1 MSTSMI
7 RFPALIAFAAC
18 LIGGCTAEEDMDP
31 GATAETFSLTESL
44 RIGDEAVV
52 DTVYF
57 DYINDIEV
65 DARGNILVTDEASP
79 GFRIFSPD
87 GTLTHEIGSE
97 GEAPGEFQ
105 DTPLLTVGAK
115 DSVFVFDVDNGRLTV
130 YSPGDYQLT
139 RMVNLATKLP
149 DHVDAADV
157 LAILPEG
164 LFVEFA
170 HYPDEDTADEKG
182 WLTEIMFLDHSG
194 GVLRDSIVLIPS
206 MEVTLISDEIFE
218 NFPFTRQWGRESF
231 IISSSDG
238 LIHAGWN
245 ETIQVRIASLNG
257 VVGEFVIPHSPI
269 PITLDEKNEQVSR
282 WPKEWQVQLRR
293 DVPDTKPAFNA
304 MVLDDEDRL
313 WMQLNWPADSTKAEW
328 LVVES
333 STGDVV
339 AKTSLPVTA
348 TIMKIRQGKAYGVVD
363 DGQDVVTVWE
373 ISSSPSHGG

>member
-1 MSTSMI
+1 MSTI
-7 RFPALIAFAAC
+7 RLLTLITFAAC
-18 LIGGCTAEEDMDP
+18 LIGGCNTREEIDP
-31 GATAETFSLTESL
+31 GATAETVLLTESL

-57 DYINDIEV
+57 DYISDIEV
-65 DARGNILVTDEASP
+65 DAQGNILVADDASP
-79 GFRIFSPD
+79 GFRIFSSD

-115 DSVFVFDVDNGRLTV
+115 DSVFVFDEDNGRLTV

-139 RMVNLATKLP
+139 RMVNLATNLP
-149 DHVDAADV
+149 DYVEATDV

-164 LFVEFA
+164 LVVQFE
-170 HYPDEDTADEKG
+170 HYPDEDTADEKD
-182 WLTEIMFLDHSG
+182 WPMEIKLLDHFG
-194 GVLRDSIVLIPS
+194 GALRDSIVLIPS
-206 MEVTLISDEIFE
+206 IQLTLISDEVIE
-218 NFPFTRQWGRESF
+218 NLPFPRIWGRESF
-231 IISSSDG
+231 IVSSSDG

-245 ETIQVRIASLNG
+245 ENIQVRTTSLNG
-257 VVGEFVIPHSPI
+257 VVGEFDIPHSPV
-269 PITLDEKNEQVSR
+269 PITSGEKNEGVSR
-282 WPKEWQVQLRR
+282 YPTEWQVQLHK
-293 DVPDTKPAFNA
+293 DIPGTKPAFNA

-313 WMQLNWPADSTKAEW
+313 WIQLSWPADSTKADW

-348 TIMKIRQGKAYGVVD
+348 TIMKICQGKAYGVVD

-373 ISSSPSHGG
+373 INSSVSQRR